1 MRTPQRAAI
10 AVKWMSA
17 FVDPPIACKTISA
30 LLNAFALRMSRARE
44 PPLASAAARRP
55 DASASR
61 NRSAWTAG
69 IAAAPGNVIPS
80 TSATQ
85 AIVLAVPITMQVP
98 AVGASRSLTA
108 STSRCS
114 ISPPR

>member
-1 MRTPQRAAI
+1 MILGDPKTEIIPAATLDDTFRRT
-10 AVKWMSA
+10 
-17 FVDPPIACKTISA
+17 
-30 LLNAFALRMSRARE
+30 
-44 PPLASAAARRP
+44 AARRP
-55 DASASR
+55 DASARRS
-61 NRSAWTAG
+61 RSAWTAG

-80 TSATQ
+80 ASATQ